1 VSTNYLRLA
10 AILGGLSA
18 LGPLAIDMYLPSF
31 PTISREL
38 SASPSAVQLTVALYF
53 VGLSIGQA
61 FYGPLSDRLGRKPP
75 LYAGLILFILGSI
88 GCAFATNVQILIA
101 LRLIQALGGCA
112 AMVVTRAIVRDLF
125 DPRDSMRILSLLMLV
140 MGVAPILAP
149 LVGGQLLVHFGWRA
163 VFWVIASCGVA
174 GLVAVTAFLPESLP
188 IEQRTRHSLGEVFRI
203 YKTLLRDRTYMS
215 HVLSGNLMIA
225 GMFAYIAGSPFVFI
239 DLFHVPPERYGL
251 FFGTNAL
258 GLIAASQI
266 NGRLAHRSTP
276 AAVVRV
282 VLPGATVAGLLLLA
296 TASSGQGGFAG
307 IVVPLFFFVASLG
320 FIVPN
325 TTVLAMAPH
334 GPVAGSASALYGV
347 FQFGLGALA
356 GGLVGLLNNGTAVP
370 LGIVIAAC
378 GLSAFVVHQTAPDQR
393 RQRSVRL
400 QTDR

>member
-1 VSTNYLRLA
+1 
-10 AILGGLSA
+10 
-18 LGPLAIDMYLPSF
+18 
-31 PTISREL
+31 
-38 SASPSAVQLTVALYF
+38 
-53 VGLSIGQA
+53 
-61 FYGPLSDRLGRKPP
+61 
-75 LYAGLILFILGSI
+75 
-88 GCAFATNVQILIA
+88 
-101 LRLIQALGGCA
+101 
-112 AMVVTRAIVRDLF
+112 
-125 DPRDSMRILSLLMLV
+125 
-140 MGVAPILAP
+140 
-149 LVGGQLLVHFGWRA
+149 
-163 VFWVIASCGVA
+163 
-174 GLVAVTAFLPESLP
+174 
-188 IEQRTRHSLGEVFRI
+188 
-203 YKTLLRDRTYMS
+203 MS

-251 FFGTNAL
+251 FFGANAL

-325 TTVLAMAPH
+325 TTVLAMTPH